1 MAHRLGRGGPAVES
15 GELLWGLS
23 PRTHVIWAA
32 PRLGSARHKKV
43 HTHLDPR
50 LVARLDALTGGAA
63 AANER
68 VPVLVTLDGDVG
80 ALDAAVAAAPG
91 QCATSTTIRVG
102 AVRRKTRKPVLRRSP
117 SP

>member
-1 MAHRLGRGGPAVES
+1 MVFVPAN
-15 GELLWGLS
+15 
-23 PRTHVIWAA
+23 PCD
-32 PRLGSARHKKV
+32 LGSTPAWPARHKKV
-43 HTHLDPR
+43 TRTSTPR

-102 AVRRKTRKPVLRRSP
+102 AVSGRPGSP
-117 SP
+117 SCGAARARR